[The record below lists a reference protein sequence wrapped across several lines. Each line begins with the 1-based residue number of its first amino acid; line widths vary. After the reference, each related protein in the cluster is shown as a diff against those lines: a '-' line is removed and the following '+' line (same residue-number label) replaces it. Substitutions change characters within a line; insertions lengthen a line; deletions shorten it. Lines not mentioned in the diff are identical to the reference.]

1 MFSCRSHCEVPTVFL
16 YIAYL
21 RNVCAALHWQHEA
34 GWVNDWLPFKMQ
46 NDTKQ
51 KQTNVKSVSVSVH
64 SMLIYVKNKGND
76 SIFFQKDL
84 EGIEY
89 MRTFANVIKRVTPQE

>member
-1 MFSCRSHCEVPTVFL
+1 MFALRSIGNTKQDGCTT
-16 YIAYL
+16 
-21 RNVCAALHWQHEA
+21 
-34 GWVNDWLPFKMQ
+34 GLPFKMQ

>member
-1 MFSCRSHCEVPTVFL
+1 MFALRSIGNTK
-16 YIAYL
+16 
-21 RNVCAALHWQHEA
+21 QD
-34 GWVNDWLPFKMQ
+34 GWHDWLPFKMQ

-84 EGIEY
+84 EDIEY

>member
-1 MFSCRSHCEVPTVFL
+1 MH
-16 YIAYL
+16 
-21 RNVCAALHWQHEA
+21 
-34 GWVNDWLPFKMQ
+34 DWLPFKMQ

-89 MRTFANVIKRVTPQE
+89 MRTFANVIKRVTPHKSKEQNKLVDFSYRFLVFRF

>member
-1 MFSCRSHCEVPTVFL
+1 MAQRYKFYVESKSFPLDISGEP
-16 YIAYL
+16 
-21 RNVCAALHWQHEA
+21 HEA
-34 GWVNDWLPFKMQ
+34 GWVHDWLSFKMQ